1 MGTYTCIYTGNV
13 SHVPFVFGSIG
24 RWMFFAPVR
33 PGHPSAF
40 KPSDPGH
47 PSDSANPNRRTPKSG
62 CIQVFRTQMEI
73 DRLLPDAHQVAVDA
87 RRVVRLT
94 YHSSGQLI
102 QARNQ
107 PANQPNNPLLTL
119 ASYTSIGRG
128 AELAPFAS
136 HGTVPGTASPP
147 TRPCQRSRPSTEVR
161 MTEVEPG
168 RRPSALELLMEL
180 GEEARGGGGRA
191 EERRGRRSARG
202 ENSWD
207 RPDFG
212 GVEVVWLSLC
222 FIYSF
227 ICWGKKCA
235 GLEEV
240 LFQNPRPI

>member
-1 MGTYTCIYTGNV
+1 MDVLRTGQAR
-13 SHVPFVFGSIG
+13 SPISLQ
-24 RWMFFAPVR
+24 AVR
-33 PGHPSAF
+33 
-40 KPSDPGH
+40 PGH

-180 GEEARGGGGRA
+180 GEEARGGGG
-191 EERRGRRSARG
+191 ERRSGGGEGRR
-202 ENSWD
+202 
-207 RPDFG
+207 G
-212 GVEVVWLSLC
+212 GRT
-222 FIYSF
+222 
-227 ICWGKKCA
+227 A
-235 GLEEV
+235 GIGLILGV
-240 LFQNPRPI
+240 